1 MITVKRKIQ
10 FAREAHGRRRVA
22 TETTEWPPKDAGRI
36 PRISRLMAVAIR
48 LERLLLTGEVSD
60 VMELA
65 RLGHVTQ
72 PRMSQILNLT
82 LLAPDIQEELLFL
95 PRVTAGKATIHEKLL
110 RPIVVVT
117 DWDKQREM
125 WEALKSSLSN
135 SSETEA
141 GLEPLQ

>member
-1 MITVKRKIQ
+1 MITVKCKVQ
-10 FAREAHGRRRVA
+10 LTREAHGRRRLA
-22 TETTEWPPKDAGRI
+22 TASLDSPPVEPGRV

-48 LERLLLTGEVSD
+48 LERLLRTGEISD

-95 PRVTAGKATIHEKLL
+95 PRVTAGKPVIHEKLL
-110 RPIVVVT
+110 RPIAAAV
-117 DWDKQREM
+117 DWDKQRAM
-125 WEALKSSLSN
+125 WRALHTRQN
-135 SSETEA
+135 
-141 GLEPLQ
+141 

>member
-1 MITVKRKIQ
+1 MITVKRKVQ
-10 FAREAHGRRRVA
+10 LTREAHGRRRVGA
-22 TETTEWPPKDAGRI
+22 AKKVSTPVEAGRI

-72 PRMSQILNLT
+72 PRVSQILNLT

-95 PRVTAGKATIHEKLL
+95 PRVTAGKPAIHEKLL
-110 RPIVVVT
+110 RPITAEV
-117 DWDKQREM
+117 DWDIQREM
-125 WEALKSSLSN
+125 WQALH
-135 SSETEA
+135 A
-141 GLEPLQ
+141 GQN